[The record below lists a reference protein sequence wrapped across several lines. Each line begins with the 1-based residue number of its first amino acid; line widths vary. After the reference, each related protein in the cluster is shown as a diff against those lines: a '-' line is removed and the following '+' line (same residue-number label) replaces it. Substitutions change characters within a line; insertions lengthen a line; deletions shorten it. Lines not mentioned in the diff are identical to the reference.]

1 VAMKW
6 GRRSEKER
14 DEAKPKKYKAPGRS
28 KAPPKPSPNNI
39 SETIVANVL
48 DRILKVVPQYIR
60 DQYEGET
67 KTYYD
72 TPSRQTHISIR
83 LKHRTKGHAL
93 KSSAV
98 VTEEQIAGAK
108 SLQTLID
115 STSIALARDLSDQL
129 FSDETS
135 RVIEVPK
142 PRAEAKKKKKKKK
155 VSKPKPVCPICGPE
169 DSYYPPWEG
178 LCIHD

>member
-1 VAMKW
+1 MAMKW
-6 GRRSEKER
+6 GRRNEKER
-14 DEAKPKKYKAPGRS
+14 DEAKPKYKAPGRS

-67 KTYYD
+67 SARYHAA
-72 TPSRQTHISIR
+72 SRETRIAIR
-83 LKHRTKGHAL
+83 LKHRTKGHTL
-93 KSSAV
+93 KSAAV

-108 SLQTLID
+108 SMQTLID

-142 PRAEAKKKKKKKK
+142 PRAEAKKKKKK